1 MRFEKHLEL
10 LGEKMRAVNL
20 AKEEDLRSVV
30 ADESNIVKG
39 TILFYFQLI
48 KRPFRFT
55 TTLVI

>member
-1 MRFEKHLEL
+1 
-10 LGEKMRAVNL
+10 L